1 MTVSMRVMSAGEGY
15 RYLLRSVVAGDGRRD
30 RATPLVRY
38 YEEAGTPP
46 GRWLGRGVT
55 AFGDGR
61 LRPGSVVGESQL
73 QLLLGMGR
81 DPITGAP
88 LGRPYPT
95 YTPGSGRHAV
105 AGFDLT
111 FSVPKSVSV
120 LWGLAD
126 PGTQAW
132 IVEAHHAAVAEVIGL
147 LEREVAATRIGATG
161 PDGGAVAQMGVVG
174 VAAAAYDHWDSRAGD
189 PQLHTHVVV
198 SNKVKTA
205 HDGVWRSL
213 DSKALH
219 GALVALSEHYNAVL
233 ADRLTGTFGLTWE
246 PRTRGADRSVAW
258 EIAGVPDLLL
268 KEFASRSMDIDAVK
282 DRLID
287 EYVSAHGRRP
297 SRATVVRLRAQATLA
312 TRPDKQV
319 RSLEDLTTEWRT
331 RAFRLLRG
339 NPVAWSLRVLT
350 NRPARV
356 LTAADVP
363 DDAVRTVAAR
373 VVGVVSE
380 KRSTW
385 RYWNLWAEA
394 SRQTIGWR
402 FATAADRETT
412 ITRIVDAA
420 GSASIRLTPPELTP
434 APGPFRRPDGTSR
447 FRPAHGEVYSSR
459 ELLAAEDR
467 LLARANDTTAT
478 RLGPAMVA
486 EAVDRPMDGRHLD
499 PAQTAAVCQVAT
511 SGRVLDLLVGPAG
524 AGKTTALRA
533 LHDAWTAARGAG
545 SVVGLA
551 PSAAAAQVL
560 ATDLGVP
567 CENTAKWLHDHA
579 RGRVT
584 FRPGQLV
591 IVDEATLAGTHTLDR
606 ITGLAHRAGAKVLLV
621 GDHAQLQ
628 SVDAGGAFNLLV
640 SEHPDAPRLEE
651 IHRFTNDWEKHA
663 TLALRD
669 GDTDVLDVYDAHGRI
684 RGGGTDAMLDAAYT
698 AWLTDTASGCSSLLV
713 ADSATTVQALNERAR
728 ADRIL
733 TNQTSPGREAVLVDG
748 SACSAG
754 DLVITRRNDR
764 TLTTDN
770 GRGWV
775 RNGDRWQ
782 VRAVHAD
789 GSLVVHHPGKE
800 RSSVVLPAEYA
811 GEHVELGYAVTAHR
825 AQGMTVDTAHVLA
838 TAAMTREALYV
849 AMTRGR
855 HTNTTYAALDAPDD
869 GHTTPVPLEATP
881 RAVLAG
887 VLGGSG
893 AEQSARQVLRAEQD
907 RWGSAAQ
914 FTAEHD
920 TIATVVDRDRWV
932 ALLRRS
938 GLDPEQADA
947 VLASDAFGPL
957 CAALRRAEAAGH
969 HADMLVPVLV
979 GQRTLLDADDVA
991 AVLHH
996 RVVALTDRT
1005 RRHGRVA
1012 ALCGRDEGSA
1022 GASSRGLGQNRPGDD
1037 GPGNPA
1043 PQSSLLRRPA
1053 EDGPIAL
1060 G

>member
-1 MTVSMRVMSAGEGY
+1 MRVISAGEGY
-15 RYLLRSVVAGDGRRD
+15 RYLLRSVVAGDGKRD
-30 RATPLVRY
+30 RTTPLVRY

-46 GRWLGRGVT
+46 GRWLGRGVSQ
-55 AFGDGR
+55 FGDGR

-81 DPITGAP
+81 DPVTGAP
-88 LGRPYPT
+88 LGRPYPVFA
-95 YTPGSGRHAV
+95 PGSGRHAV

-132 IVEAHHAAVAEVIGL
+132 IVEAHHAAVADVIDL

-198 SNKVKTA
+198 SNKVKTL

-219 GALVALSEHYNAVL
+219 GAVVALSEHYNAVL

-246 PRTRGADRSVAW
+246 PRARGADRSVAW
-258 EIAGVPDLLL
+258 EITGVPDPLIA
-268 KEFASRSMDIDAVK
+268 EFASRSRDIDVVK
-282 DRLID
+282 DRLIE
-287 EYVSAHGRRP
+287 EYVTAHGRQP
-297 SRATVVRLRAQATLA
+297 SRATVVKLRAQATLA
-312 TRPDKQV
+312 TRPDKQI
-319 RSLEDLTTEWRT
+319 RSLEDLTTEWRN
-331 RAFRLLRG
+331 RAARLLHRD
-339 NPVAWSLRVLT
+339 PAAWSHRVLA
-350 NRPARV
+350 NRPPRV

-363 DDAVRTVAAR
+363 DAAVTKAAAR

-394 SRQTIGWR
+394 SRQTMRWR

-412 ITRIVDAA
+412 ITRIVQTAT
-420 GSASIRLTPPELTP
+420 SASVRLTPPELTAVP
-434 APGPFRRPDGTSR
+434 ELFRRPNGTSR
-447 FRPAHGEVYSSR
+447 FRPAHGEIYSSR

-467 LLARANDTTAT
+467 LLARAKDTAGP
-478 RLGPAMVA
+478 RLDPAVVA
-486 EAVDRPMDGRHLD
+486 AVMARPVDGRRLD
-499 PAQTAAVCQVAT
+499 PAQAAAVARVAT

-533 LHDAWTAARGAG
+533 LHDAWTAVHGAG

-551 PSAAAAQVL
+551 SSAAAAQVL
-560 ATDLGVP
+560 AADLGVP

-579 RGRVT
+579 RSRT
-584 FRPGQLV
+584 QFRSGQLV

-640 SEHPDAPRLEE
+640 SEHPHAARLEE
-651 IHRFTNDWEKHA
+651 VHRFANDWEKHA
-663 TLALRD
+663 SLALRE
-669 GDTDVLDVYDAHGRI
+669 GDVDVLDVYEAHGRI
-684 RGGGTDAMLDAAYT
+684 RGGGTYEMLDAAYT
-698 AWLTDTASGCSSLLV
+698 AWRTDTASGRSSLLI
-713 ADSATTVQALNERAR
+713 ADSASTVQALNERAR

-733 TNQTSPGREAVLVDG
+733 TGQTRTGREAVLVGG

-775 RNGDRWQ
+775 RNGDRWH
-782 VRAVHAD
+782 VRTVNQD
-789 GSLVVHHPGKE
+789 GSLEVHHPG
-800 RSSVVLPAEYA
+800 RDRISVVLPAVYVA
-811 GEHVELGYAVTAHR
+811 EHVELGYAVTVHR

-838 TAAMTREALYV
+838 TPVMTREAFYV

-855 HTNTTYAALDAPDD
+855 HTNTAYVALDAPHD
-869 GHTTPVPLEATP
+869 GHTPPVPQEATP
-881 RAVLAG
+881 RVVLTD
-887 VLGGSG
+887 VLRRSG
-893 AEQSARQVLRAEQD
+893 TDLSAHQVLRAEQD
-907 RWGSAAQ
+907 RWGSVAQLAAEQ
-914 FTAEHD
+914 D
-920 TIATVVDRDRWV
+920 TVAAVVDRDRWV
-932 ALLRRS
+932 ALLHRS
-938 GLDPEQADA
+938 GLDAEQVAA

-957 CAALRRAEAAGH
+957 CAALRRAEATGH
-969 HADMLVPVLV
+969 HADVLVRVLV
-979 GQRTLLDADDVA
+979 GQRTLLDADDIA

-996 RVVALTDRT
+996 RVVAATDRT
-1005 RRHGRVA
+1005 RRPARRAADSGGRGGATSRVLPQHGEPAWRRHGGGA
-1012 ALCGRDEGSA
+1012 TPAREG
-1022 GASSRGLGQNRPGDD
+1022 P
-1037 GPGNPA
+1037 
-1043 PQSSLLRRPA
+1043 
-1053 EDGPIAL
+1053 
-1060 G
+1060 